1 MKIAIIQTGGKQ
13 HKVTEGDIINVEK
26 IEGKEGDKV
35 IFDQVLFV
43 GDEKEVKI
51 GDPVVKGSKVE
62 AFIEKQFQDKKV
74 TTIKHRPK
82 KRYLKKIGHRQQLT
96 RVKISKI

>member
-1 MKIAIIQTGGKQ
+1 MKIAIIKTGGKQ
-13 HKVTEGDIINVEK
+13 YKVAEGEVIKVEK
-26 IEGKEGDKV
+26 IEGKEGAK
-35 IFDQVLFV
+35 IKFDQVLFA
-43 GDEKEVKI
+43 GDEKSVTVGE
-51 GDPVVKGSKVE
+51 PVIKGATVE
-62 AFIEKQFQDKKV
+62 GIIEGQFKDNKV